1 MISESIIQQV
11 REATDIADLISGY
24 VRLKRRGQNYT
35 GLCPFH
41 DEKTPSFNVNPS
53 RQIFHCFGCG
63 KGGDAIRFLMDHER
77 MGFVE
82 ALEILAE
89 RAHIELPK
97 EHRQNEDALDVVY
110 RAQAV
115 ATEYFSRALSH
126 EDMGKSTRAY
136 LKKRG
141 VKARSI
147 SEFQI
152 GFAPNRTRGLVQY
165 AARHGLSAHD
175 LERAGLTYKSA
186 DGARNRFF
194 DRLMFPIR
202 NLSGKTIA
210 FGGRD
215 LTGKARAKYLNSPET
230 PIYQKSR
237 VLYGLFEGRAAMQSA
252 NEVLICEGYFDV
264 IRLHEYGF
272 KNTVAVSGTA
282 LSADQARLLAR
293 YVDSARIIFDADGAG
308 IKAAIRSVPVLFD
321 AGIDVWLVDLGA
333 GDDPDS
339 FLQTHGALAL
349 DQRFKAA
356 VDYVQFTEARAGG
369 SFDSLTPTERDR
381 VLADIKETLTKV
393 TDPVR
398 RELLSQAVWSR
409 FGISEQVFRDR
420 MSEPSRQESRRPPR
434 PEVKIPQ
441 VPDWRVELLQMLVLA
456 PQMRARAKAA
466 ISPADFKDPL
476 QERLVSYLLDTRYIK
491 YDVATL
497 VRNAESPEISE
508 LIGRLASSERTTND
522 VPLDDYLTKFRLN
535 HLEEKSSHLV
545 AQIQQ
550 AERTGDQDG
559 ADQLSLEHQS
569 LRAEWLKIDKSRRR
583 G

>member
-11 REATDIADLISGY
+11 REATDIADLISAY
-24 VRLKRRGQNYT
+24 VRLKRRGQNFT

-63 KGGDAIRFLMDHER
+63 KGGDVIRFLMDHER

-82 ALEILAE
+82 ALEMLAE

-97 EHRQNEDALDVVY
+97 DHRKNEENLDVVY
-110 RAQAV
+110 RAQTV
-115 ATEYFSRALSH
+115 AADYFSRALGH
-126 EDMGKSTRAY
+126 EEMGKATRAY
-136 LKKRG
+136 LSKRG
-141 VKARSI
+141 VKDQSV

-165 AARHGLSAHD
+165 AARHGLGVAD

-215 LTGKARAKYLNSPET
+215 LSGKARAKYLNSPET

-237 VLYGLFEGRAAMQSA
+237 VLYGLYEGRAALQSA

-264 IRLHEYGF
+264 LRLHEYGF

-293 YVDSARIIFDADGAG
+293 HVASARIIFDADGAG
-308 IKAAIRSVPVLFD
+308 QKAALRSVPVLFD

-333 GDDPDS
+333 DDDPDS
-339 FLQTHGALAL
+339 FLQTQGA
-349 DQRFKAA
+349 DRFRQRLKAA
-356 VDYVQFTEARAGG
+356 VDYVQFMEERAGG
-369 SFDSLTPTERDR
+369 SFDSLTPTAKDR
-381 VLADIKETLTKV
+381 VLSEIRDTVSRV

-420 MSEPSRQESRRPPR
+420 MSGPARRDRKNSPVSKPD
-434 PEVKIPQ
+434 IPQ
-441 VPDWRVELLQMLVLA
+441 VSDWRRELLQILVLE
-456 PQMRARAKAA
+456 PHVRARAVEE

-476 QERLVSYLLDTRYIK
+476 QERLVSYLLDRKYIK
-491 YDVATL
+491 SDVASL

-508 LIGRLASSERTTND
+508 LIGRLASSERPTRD
-522 VPLDDYLTKFRLN
+522 VPLDDYLIKFRLN
-535 HLEEKSSHLV
+535 QLEEKSGHLV
-545 AQIQQ
+545 SLIQQ
-550 AERTGDQDG
+550 AERTGDREA
-559 ADQLSLEHQS
+559 ADRLSLEHQG
-569 LRAEWLKIDKSRRR
+569 LRAEWIDLDKSRRR
-583 G
+583 A